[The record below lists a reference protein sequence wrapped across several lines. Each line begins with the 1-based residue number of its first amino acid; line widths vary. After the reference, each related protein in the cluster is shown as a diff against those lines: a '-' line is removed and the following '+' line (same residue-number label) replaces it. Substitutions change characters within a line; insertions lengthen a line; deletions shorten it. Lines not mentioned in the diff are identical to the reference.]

1 MIFRTNKTLLK
12 IFIVS
17 LVVYIFSCFGA
28 FDWLSAT
35 VARSLYDMLG
45 YTNKWSHSY
54 GPLWFVGTVNDISS
68 LGSREI
74 VLLFSI
80 FIYFYLWFSRSKSD
94 AKNFLFTVGFGIILI
109 LITKSITSKQEDLNL
124 NAVLTESLSNFPSG
138 HAFISTVLYFS
149 TAQQLSS
156 VKKNYRANK
165 FLFVSAS
172 LIITLIGICRIMGNY
187 HTVTEVIAGWS
198 LGLCWYTFAQ
208 LFLRIDHRN
217 IMKKKRLN

>member
-1 MIFRTNKTLLK
+1 MIFKTNKTLIIL
-12 IFIVS
+12 FVS
-17 LVVYIFSCFGA
+17 GFVVYFISCFGA
-28 FDWLSAT
+28 FDWLSAI

-54 GPLWFVGTVNDISS
+54 GPSWFVGTVNDISS

-94 AKNFLFTVGFGIILI
+94 AKNFLFTVGLGIILI

-138 HAFISTVLYFS
+138 HAYISTVMYLSAARY
-149 TAQQLSS
+149 LSS
-156 VKKNYRANK
+156 RKKSELANK
-165 FLFVSAS
+165 YIFVSAS
-172 LIITLIGICRIMGNY
+172 LIIALIGISRIMGNY

-217 IMKKKRLN
+217 ILKKKRLN